1 MKNRHYIDDPN
12 LPDLPLFKQ
21 GATREEQVQDL
32 VEFVGKFDGRHFD
45 AEKDQVRLT
54 AQMKGVYDTL
64 KETKGWMTVA
74 EIESETG
81 YPQPSISAQ
90 LRNMRKEKFGALDV
104 KGRYRAETRIFEY
117 KLGNVNERS

>member
-12 LPDLPLFKQ
+12 LPELPLFQQ
-21 GATREEQVQDL
+21 GAPREEQIQDR
-32 VEFVGKFDGRHFD
+32 VDCVGKFDGRHFD

-54 AQMKGVYDTL
+54 AQMKGVYETL
-64 KETKGWMTVA
+64 KSRAWMTVS

-104 KGRYRAETRIFEY
+104 RGRYRAGTRIFEY
-117 KLGNVNERS
+117 RIEAEI